1 MGVDRKRGFEERF
14 LCSIPRYDTPQ
25 HKLLWSSFLK
35 VNSTTSWCNGSV
47 DECLTMDLDFDLF
60 MGSEISRMLAPI
72 SFVTPGSEN
81 PDSPAVSGP
90 KGTAYA
96 DNLPPPSPAPKCDP
110 HQNRG
115 CQKFYRT

>member
-1 MGVDRKRGFEERF
+1 MGVDRKRGFCVAF
-14 LCSIPRYDTPQ
+14 LVMI
-25 HKLLWSSFLK
+25 LLKINCCGADSLK

-81 PDSPAVSGP
+81 RDSPAVSGP

-96 DNLPPPSPAPKCDP
+96 DNLPQREDAKPCDP
-110 HQNRG
+110 TKNRG
-115 CQKFYRT
+115 CKKLYKI

>member
-1 MGVDRKRGFEERF
+1 MGVDRKRGFCVAF
-14 LCSIPRYDTPQ
+14 LVMI
-25 HKLLWSSFLK
+25 LLKINCCGADSLK

-72 SFVTPGSEN
+72 SFVTPPSEN
-81 PDSPAVSGP
+81 ANSPAVSGP

-96 DNLPPPSPAPKCDP
+96 DNLPPKEKKVKKCDP
-110 HQNRG
+110 TKNKG